1 VTLKPDGTDTVLASD
16 FATGVK
22 RRAEA
27 FAGGSV
33 IVQVAGVESPPSPLQ
48 PPKPTKDITV

>member
-33 IVQVAGVESPPSPLQ
+33 SAEAAGGGRRIAA
-48 PPKPTKDITV
+48 ITVATA